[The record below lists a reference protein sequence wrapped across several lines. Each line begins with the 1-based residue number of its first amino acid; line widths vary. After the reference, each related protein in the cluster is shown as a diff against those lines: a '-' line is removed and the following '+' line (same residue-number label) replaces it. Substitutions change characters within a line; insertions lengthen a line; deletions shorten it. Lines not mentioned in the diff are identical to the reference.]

1 MGYLREALG
10 VGIDS
15 TTTPQEQGRQF
26 EIVLRQALRV
36 HPSEWG
42 KSRFEDVWLWP
53 DWPHRSEFGYS
64 KGDKGIDLVAL
75 TNETWG
81 EQKFVAIQAKYGLS
95 DISTGQIDSFL
106 SLSDNADI
114 FGERVLVADRRIAKN
129 GEEKLEK
136 ANPRVQILR
145 LNDIDGWVEDW
156 RKYIPHQ
163 IDDLEIDF
171 KPHVLRPYQA
181 EALDAIS
188 KNFVDNDR
196 GKLILPCGTGKSF
209 IALKVAE
216 EIVGVGKTVLYLVP
230 SISLMGQMMREWSR
244 HRSIEHQYVGICSDV
259 STGKDPDGNKE
270 GYVRGVFSELYM
282 PVTTKLE
289 KISDALAQ
297 PVPKEKM
304 RVVFSTYQST
314 IKLVEALKTGSL
326 RHFSFDLA
334 ICDEAHRTTGIEA
347 SPQIQKKTTKR
358 FQLIHENEN
367 VSAKKRLYMTATPR
381 VFAENVRKRMA
392 EKSFDGQSY
401 SMDDEGTYG
410 PEAYRMSFATAIDGG
425 WLSDYRVVVIG
436 VSEQDYLDIA
446 KDNPIAFE
454 DGKLVNAETVVRLAG
469 CWDALARPSSQD
481 YDPNRNLGEL
491 SQAIH
496 QHARSAIAFTSRIS
510 HSKMAAKLWRDIA
523 RWHQNISQDGTKSY
537 LDLTVEHLE
546 AKTPSS
552 DRHTLIES
560 LRHATDDGVCRVLT
574 NVGVLSEGVDIPA
587 LDAIVFLQSRS
598 SPVDV
603 TQAVGR
609 VMRRAESKKIGYV
622 VIPVVVPAFQD
633 FFANEEVSPEHLL
646 SASDFKPVWDVVRA
660 LRSHDE
666 RIAHML
672 EARTMPIELRIPTR
686 TLETNGGNGG
696 SASSVSIPPDS
707 IHRLNKHFSSVM
719 LDVCGDRHMY
729 PNWGEKAGVVS
740 DQIKIRLD
748 ALIKHYPMVCK
759 EFELF
764 HESLLVSVSPNI
776 SFEETVR
783 MVTHH
788 LVTVPVFDEVFSDSK
803 FADRNPITQS
813 MANIMTTLSEV
824 GADFDQERQPLKH
837 AYRMMNTAF
846 KSAEEPS
853 RRLDVLRSIF
863 DGFFQKAMPDEVK
876 TMGIAYTPIEL
887 VDFMIKFVDKLCRK
901 EFSRGLTARDVHIL
915 DPFAGTGTFL
925 AHLLECKNDFGEY
938 IIDDNDLER
947 KYEKEMHANELV
959 LLAYYISALK
969 IEETK
974 HRRTMITYGEPD
986 RYKVD
991 YDPFE
996 HIVLADTFHLETTE
1010 NTDMLFGDLKY
1021 NTRRAQEQLDVPIR
1035 VILGN
1040 PPWSTGKD
1048 DASETATKTQY
1059 REIKARILETY
1070 VHEHR
1075 KIDGKTAGGNAAGNL
1090 FVSAFRWATDR
1101 IVKNSDN
1108 LPSIIAFVS
1117 PNSLTDGTSLAGM
1130 RKTLR
1135 DEFSDIFVVNLRGN
1149 AYKQGEERRKENSNV
1164 FGRTTRNGV
1173 QITFLVRNPHKVKSD
1188 GVGNLHFAM
1197 VPERF
1202 NLVSKFEW
1210 LSQMCDPNSEIFQE
1224 VPVTSQ
1230 HDWIDLRNPEF
1241 DNLLHVCS
1249 PKLGAGNEWL
1259 VDFHCRGIATSLDSY
1274 AYAFSKE
1281 ELRKKILRLIEEFG
1295 RCRKQYDESEPTE
1308 EALNRVIA
1316 SSSISSIKWTDTL
1329 KKTLRTRKMLS
1340 FDETKIREVL
1350 YRPFTKCFVY
1360 EDFDIISAGKSASK
1374 LFPRET
1380 ALTPPDL
1387 YQSSV
1392 QVRQTKQF
1400 TGVSHPVSYQTFAR
1414 REHYKHQESSA
1425 RNHDEQRKQHEN
1437 CGVSNSNTTGL
1448 SSHPRLSTNTSIQD
1462 WAILIASPA
1471 NQSLASV
1478 FCSSILCD
1486 LHLIAPGQ
1494 ATRILRAH
1502 QSG

>member
-26 EIVLRQALRV
+26 EVVLRQALRV

-53 DWPHRSEFGYS
+53 DWPQRSEFGYS
-64 KGDKGIDLVAL
+64 RGDKGIDLVAL

-106 SLSDNADI
+106 ALSDNADI
-114 FGERVLVADRRIAKN
+114 FGERVLVADRCIAKN

-156 RKYIPHQ
+156 RKYIPNQ

-171 KPHVLRPYQA
+171 KPHDLRRYQA

-216 EIVGVGKTVLYLVP
+216 ENVGVGKTVLYLVP

-259 STGKDPDGNKE
+259 STGKDPDGNEE
-270 GYVRGVFSELYM
+270 GYVRGAFSELYM
-282 PVTTKLE
+282 PVTTNLE

-314 IKLVEALKTGSL
+314 IKLVEALKSNSL
-326 RHFSFDLA
+326 RNFSFDLA
-334 ICDEAHRTTGIEA
+334 ICDEAHRTTGVEA
-347 SPQIQKKTTKR
+347 SAQTQKKATKR
-358 FQLIHENEN
+358 FQLIHENKN

-381 VFAENVRKRMA
+381 VFAENVRRRMA
-392 EKSFDGQSY
+392 EKAFDGQSY
-401 SMDDEGTYG
+401 SMDDEETFG
-410 PEAYRMSFATAIDGG
+410 PEAYRMSFAAAIDGG

-481 YDPNRNLGEL
+481 YDPNRDLGEL
-491 SQAIH
+491 SQTTH
-496 QHARSAIAFTSRIS
+496 RHARSAIAFTSRIP
-510 HSKMAAKLWRDIA
+510 HSKMAAKLWSDIA
-523 RWHQNISQDGTKSY
+523 RWHQNISKDSTKSY

-560 LRHATDDGVCRVLT
+560 LRHATDDGVCKVLT

-587 LDAIVFLQSRS
+587 LDAVVFLQSRS

-609 VMRRAESKKIGYV
+609 VMRRAEGKKLGYV

-633 FFANEEVSPEHLL
+633 IFANEEVSPEHLL

-672 EARTMPIELRIPTR
+672 EARTMPIELRIPIKPGG
-686 TLETNGGNGG
+686 TNGGNGG
-696 SASSVSIPPDS
+696 PVTSAAIPPDT
-707 IHRLNKHFSSVM
+707 IDKLNKHFSSVM

-748 ALIKHYPMVCK
+748 ALIKHYPKVCR

-783 MVTHH
+783 MVAHH
-788 LVTVPVFDEVFSDSK
+788 LVTVPVFEEVFSDSK

-813 MANIMTTLSEV
+813 MARVIATLSDV
-824 GADFDQERQPLKH
+824 GADFDQERQPLEH

-853 RRLDVLRSIF
+853 RRLDVLRTIF
-863 DGFFQKAMPDEVK
+863 DGFFKKAMPNEVK

-887 VDFMIKFVDKLCRK
+887 VDFMIKFVDKLCQM
-901 EFSRGLTARDVHIL
+901 EFSRGLSAKEVHIL
-915 DPFAGTGTFL
+915 DPFTGTGTFL
-925 AHLLECKNDFGEY
+925 AHLLECKNDVCEY
-938 IIDDNDLER
+938 IVNDDDLER

-996 HIVLADTFHLETTE
+996 HIVLADTFHLGTTE
-1010 NTDMLFGDLKY
+1010 SDGTLFGDLKY
-1021 NTRRAQEQLDVPIR
+1021 NTRRAQDQLDVPIR
-1035 VILGN
+1035 VIIGN

-1048 DASETATKTQY
+1048 DAAETATKTKYKELQ
-1059 REIKARILETY
+1059 ARITETY
-1070 VHEHR
+1070 VREHR
-1075 KIDGKTAGGNAAGNL
+1075 KIEGNTPGGSAVGNL
-1090 FVSAFRWATDR
+1090 YVSAFRWATDR
-1101 IVKNSDN
+1101 ISKNQDN

-1130 RKTLR
+1130 RKSLR
-1135 DEFSDIFVVNLRGN
+1135 QEFSDIYVVNLRGN
-1149 AYKQGEERRKENSNV
+1149 AYKQGEEWQKEGDKIFGKNSM
-1164 FGRTTRNGV
+1164 NGV
-1173 QITFLVRNPHKVKSD
+1173 QITFLIKNPEKSNR
-1188 GVGNLHFAM
+1188 GEGNLHYAM
-1197 VPERF
+1197 VPERL
-1202 NLVSKFEW
+1202 NLESKFEW
-1210 LSQMCDPNSEIFQE
+1210 LSGICDPKSESFQE
-1224 VPVTSQ
+1224 VPVTAS
-1230 HDWIDLRNPEF
+1230 HDWINLHNPKF
-1241 DNLLHVCS
+1241 DNLMRVCKPNKS
-1249 PKLGAGNEWL
+1249 KQ
-1259 VDFHCRGIATSLDSY
+1259 VDWVIDMHCSGIKTNLDKYMYS
-1274 AYAFSKE
+1274 FSKE
-1281 ELRKKILRLIEEFG
+1281 ELCSKIKRLILEFN
-1295 RCRKQYDESEPTE
+1295 RCANLFMESDRSEDSLARIT
-1308 EALNRVIA
+1308 A
-1316 SSSISSIKWTDTL
+1316 SSSSSLESIKWTDKLKQRL
-1329 KKTLRTRKMLS
+1329 KKGVELC

-1350 YRPFTKCFVY
+1350 YRPFTKCFLY
-1360 EDFDIISAGKSASK
+1360 EDFDIITAGKSASA
-1374 LFPRET
+1374 LFPLENSI
-1380 ALTPPDL
+1380 TPPPPPPPL
-1387 YQSSV
+1387 YKSSS
-1392 QVRQTKQF
+1392 QIHPTKQS
-1400 TGVSHPVSYQTFAR
+1400 TDVSRPVSDQIYAR
-1414 REHYKHQESSA
+1414 PGRYKPHEFSA
-1425 RNHDEQRKQHEN
+1425 CDHDEQWKQHEN
-1437 CGVSNSNTTGL
+1437 RSLGNYSRLTTNS
-1448 SSHPRLSTNTSIQD
+1448 SVQHR
-1462 WAILIASPA
+1462 AILIASPA

-1494 ATRILRAH
+1494 VTRILRTR
-1502 QSG
+1502 QFG